1 MQAFI
6 SRAILMVCLF
16 HIQVSWEKNEKSFD
30 NLKAT
35 LMFHRESGSSAG
47 VCEVPLWLLGAMT

>member
-1 MQAFI
+1 
-6 SRAILMVCLF
+6 MVCLF
-16 HIQVSWEKNEKSFD
+16 HIQVSWKKNEKSFD